1 MRTERI
7 DQVEEYILTNKT
19 VTIDQLCEAFKVS
32 KNTIRRDIGQL
43 LDRGRIKKVY
53 GGVTAL
59 PDSSLMTLTPYSLRN
74 TSFEHEKDLICR
86 QAASFI
92 EDNDLIYIDT
102 GTTSQNLIDYLGNKK
117 CTIITNSLQVAL
129 KAVNYPN
136 ITLISLSGKLKRETL
151 SFVGSTVEEALKTYN
166 IGKAFLCCTGVTIE
180 NGLTNASMDEYQ
192 IKKIVVENS
201 QYRYLLADHTKFGKF
216 SLMTYSPL
224 SAVEHVITDQNP
236 PNDYLNFF
244 NTHDINLHITT
255 EELFK

>member
-7 DQVEEYILTNKT
+7 DQIEEYILTNKT
-19 VTIDQLCEAFKVS
+19 VTIDKLCEAFNVS

-59 PDSSLMTLTPYSLRN
+59 PDSPLIPLTPYSLRN
-74 TSFEHEKDLICR
+74 TTFESEKDLICKR
-86 QAASFI
+86 AASFV

-117 CTIITNSLQVAL
+117 CTIITNSLQVAI

-166 IGKAFLCCTGVTIE
+166 IGKAFLCCTGVTMK

-201 QYRYLLADHTKFGKF
+201 QCRYLLADHTKFGKF

-224 SAVEHVITDQNP
+224 SDIEHVITDQKP
-236 PNDYLNFF
+236 SADYMNFF
-244 NTHDINLHITT
+244 STHDIDLNITG
-255 EELFK
+255 E